1 MNSLSRGLLAL
12 NLVVL
17 GMLLGRLGWPLPG
30 SSPLEAQEP
39 ASRLDAS
46 RRELAQPDSP
56 LLRSSDLISRI
67 VRLTTASVVHIE
79 TERRTI
85 RGRRADET
93 GSGVIIPSPRSGEFV
108 VVTNSHVVDGS
119 DVNDIAVH
127 LFDKRVLRP
136 VRKLEDRSTDLAV
149 LILAERD
156 LVAARLGDSD
166 RLQIGHLV
174 LAMGSPFG
182 LSQSTTLGIISAKGR
197 RALKISETSD
207 MLNQD
212 FLQTDAA
219 INPGNSGGP
228 LIDMQGAV
236 IGINSAIASNSGGNE
251 GIGFSIPSNL
261 VRTVVDQLLMNGRV
275 SRAYLGVSLDP
286 DFNTEAATALKLDRV
301 QGARVLKVNDNTP
314 ASRAN
319 LQVDDVVL
327 TFDGVEV
334 QDESHLINLVSL
346 TPGGRKVKVV
356 VFRNGKHI
364 SIDVTVDDRSQLD
377 RSQGPAPA
385 EPGTPLDQ
393 LGMTIHDLTSDVVAQ
408 LGFEPQTRGVLV
420 LNVAPQHPLAQ
431 QLRPYDVLAEVAGRP
446 VTSVAEVQ
454 QVLQSASDSQELVL
468 GLLRRER
475 GQVRQVALVH
485 RKG

>member
-346 TPGGRKVKVV
+346 TPVGRKVKVV

-377 RSQGPAPA
+377 RPQGPAPA
-385 EPGTPLDQ
+385 EPGTPLEQ

>member
-56 LLRSSDLISRI
+56 LLRSSELISRI

-346 TPGGRKVKVV
+346 TPVGRKVKVV

-454 QVLQSASDSQELVL
+454 QVLQSAADSQELVL

>member
-1 MNSLSRGLLAL
+1 MNPLSRGLLAL

-17 GMLLGRLGWPLPG
+17 GMVLGRLGWPLPG
-30 SSPLEAQEP
+30 SAPLEAQEP
-39 ASRLDAS
+39 ASRVDAA

-56 LLRSSDLISRI
+56 LIRSSELISRI
-67 VRLTTASVVHIE
+67 VKLTTASVVHIE

-119 DVNDIAVH
+119 DVSDIAVH

-136 VRKLEDRSTDLAV
+136 VRKLEDRPTDLAV
-149 LILAERD
+149 LIMAERD

-228 LIDMQGAV
+228 LIDMQG
-236 IGINSAIASNSGGNE
+236 
-251 GIGFSIPSNL
+251 
-261 VRTVVDQLLMNGRV
+261 
-275 SRAYLGVSLDP
+275 
-286 DFNTEAATALKLDRV
+286 
-301 QGARVLKVNDNTP
+301 
-314 ASRAN
+314 
-319 LQVDDVVL
+319 
-327 TFDGVEV
+327 
-334 QDESHLINLVSL
+334 
-346 TPGGRKVKVV
+346 
-356 VFRNGKHI
+356 
-364 SIDVTVDDRSQLD
+364 
-377 RSQGPAPA
+377 
-385 EPGTPLDQ
+385 
-393 LGMTIHDLTSDVVAQ
+393 
-408 LGFEPQTRGVLV
+408 
-420 LNVAPQHPLAQ
+420 
-431 QLRPYDVLAEVAGRP
+431 
-446 VTSVAEVQ
+446 
-454 QVLQSASDSQELVL
+454 
-468 GLLRRER
+468 
-475 GQVRQVALVH
+475 
-485 RKG
+485 

>member
-1 MNSLSRGLLAL
+1 MNHLTRGLLAL
-12 NLVVL
+12 NFLLV
-17 GMLLGRLGWPLPG
+17 GMLMGRMTGPFPITT
-30 SSPLEAQEP
+30 PLEAQE
-39 ASRLDAS
+39 AGSRADAA
-46 RRELAQPDSP
+46 RRELALPDSP

-67 VRLTTASVVHIE
+67 VKLTTASVVHIE

-119 DVNDIAVH
+119 NVDDIAVH

-136 VRKLEDRSTDLAV
+136 VRKLEDRPTDLAV
-149 LILAERD
+149 LIMAERD

-197 RALKISETSD
+197 RALRISETSD

-261 VRTVVDQLLMNGRV
+261 VRKVVEQLLANGRV

-286 DFNTEAATALKLDRV
+286 DFNTETATALKLDRV
-301 QGARVLKVNDNTP
+301 RGARVLKVTDNTP
-314 ASRAN
+314 AARAN

-346 TPGGRKVKVV
+346 TPVGQKVKMM

-364 SIDVTVDDRSQLD
+364 AVDVVVDDRQQLE
-377 RSQGPAPA
+377 RSQGP
-385 EPGTPLDQ
+385 EPEGVGTPLEQ
-393 LGMTIHDLTSDVVAQ
+393 LGLTIHELTPELVSQ
-408 LGFEPQTRGVLV
+408 LGFTDETRGVLV
-420 LNVAPQHPLAQ
+420 LNVASHHPLSE
-431 QLRPYDVLAEVAGRP
+431 QLRPYDVVGEIAGRP
-446 VTSVAEVQ
+446 VTCVAEVRQ
-454 QVLQSASDSQELVL
+454 ILNSNSEAREIVL
-468 GLLRRER
+468 GVTRRER
-475 GQVRQVALVH
+475 GQIRQIAVVH

>member
-346 TPGGRKVKVV
+346 TPVGRKVKVV